1 MHYAD
6 LVFKM
11 LEQQSNAG
19 LTGIQLVQIPEPIR
33 SNLPLHRY
41 VMEQQN
47 SEGLWLLESIRVF
60 RPGKVPALLDS
71 INYPEFLQD
80 LQRLGYEATKSKFKQ
95 QCELAA
101 QAQQINAF
109 YAR

>member
-19 LTGIQLVQIPEPIR
+19 LTGFDLAQIPEPIR
-33 SNLPLHRY
+33 SNLPLQRY

-47 SEGLWLLESIRVF
+47 SEGLWLLDAVRVF
-60 RPGKVPALLDS
+60 RPVQVPALLDS
-71 INYPEFLQD
+71 IGYPELMQD
-80 LQRLGYEATKSKFKQ
+80 LSSIGYAATKSKFKQ
-95 QCELAA
+95 RCEQAA
-101 QAQQINAF
+101 HAHQLNLF

>member
-19 LTGIQLVQIPEPIR
+19 LTGFQLAQIPEPIR
-33 SNLPLHRY
+33 SHLPLHRY

-47 SEGLWLLESIRVF
+47 SEGLWLLESVRVF
-60 RPGKVPALLDS
+60 RPSMVPALLSS
-71 INYPEFLQD
+71 IEYPEFIQD
-80 LQRLGYEATKSKFKQ
+80 LQTLGYEPTKSKFKQ
-95 QCELAA
+95 QCERAA